1 VKFLLN
7 MNVPRKLGR
16 RLTSEGHECRHVG
29 DIGMAQVSDS
39 IIMKEARGNR
49 EIIVTHDLDYGD
61 LLAFSGETN
70 PSVIIFRVRNT
81 HADNLFKQIVG
92 AWGEIERP
100 LIEGTIITFEDAA
113 LRIRKL
119 PIPEEEK

>member
-1 VKFLLN
+1 

-16 RLTSEGHECRHVG
+16 QLTSEGHESRHVG
-29 DIGMAQVSDS
+29 DIGMAQVNDL
-39 IIMKEARGNR
+39 IIMKEARENR

-81 HADNLFKQIVG
+81 HADNLFKQIIE

-100 LIEGTIITFEDAA
+100 LTEGAIITFEDAA

-119 PIPEEEK
+119 PILEEEK

>member
-1 VKFLLN
+1 MKFLLN

-39 IIMKEARGNR
+39 
-49 EIIVTHDLDYGD
+49 
-61 LLAFSGETN
+61 
-70 PSVIIFRVRNT
+70 P
-81 HADNLFKQIVG
+81 
-92 AWGEIERP
+92 
-100 LIEGTIITFEDAA
+100 A

-119 PIPEEEK
+119 PILEEEK